1 MEDSRQ
7 RKANID
13 QITALVQGFVQL
25 WIKFEG
31 MLHHELAKNHSLAI
45 TNSHSKETQHE
56 VDYGLFYR
64 VSNSIYPASALTMGE
79 LSNALAV
86 PLSTATRII
95 NWLVANNFVERL
107 PDPDDR
113 RIVRVALTETGIEL
127 HKTIEKYTEE
137 QVEKVLDSL
146 TAEEQALLFS
156 LIGKVLS
163 ALRKIAT

>member
-1 MEDSRQ
+1 MQDTPS

-31 MLHHELAKNHSLAI
+31 MLHNELARKHNLTV
-45 TNSHSKETQHE
+45 TNANSKETQHE
-56 VDYGLFYR
+56 LDYGLFYR
-64 VSNSIYPASALTMGE
+64 VSNSIYPRSALTMGE

-95 NWLVANNFVERL
+95 NWLVAKNYVKRL
-107 PDPDDR
+107 PDPEDR

-127 HKTIEKYTEE
+127 QRVIEKYTEE

-146 TAEEQALLFS
+146 TVEEQATLFT
-156 LIGKVLS
+156 LIGKVFS
-163 ALRKIAT
+163 SLREIAS